1 MLMAHRDVEGEN
13 MDTRGRLRF
22 RVGEVVSDKMDKTV
36 TVRVERLMK
45 HPVYGRIVRRSI
57 RLHAHDELNQ
67 CQIGD
72 VVRVAETRP
81 MSKTKRYRLV
91 EILREGAEGR
101 RLETVGGTE

>member
-1 MLMAHRDVEGEN
+1 
-13 MDTRGRLRF
+13 MDSRGRLRV

-45 HPVYGRIVRRSI
+45 HPIYGRIVRRSI
-57 RLHAHDELNQ
+57 RLHAHDEQNQ

-81 MSKTKRYRLV
+81 MSKSKRWRLV
-91 EILREGAEGR
+91 EIVREGAEGR
-101 RLETVGGTE
+101 RLETVGGVE

>member
-1 MLMAHRDVEGEN
+1 MK
-13 MDTRGRLRF
+13 TRGRLRV

-45 HPVYGRIVRRSI
+45 HPVYGRVVRRSI
-57 RLHAHDELNQ
+57 RLHAHDEQNQ

-72 VVRVAETRP
+72 VVRVAEARP
-81 MSKTKRYRLV
+81 LSKTKRWRLV
-91 EILREGAEGR
+91 EIIREGAEGR

>member
-1 MLMAHRDVEGEN
+1 MN
-13 MDTRGRLRF
+13 TRGRLRV

-45 HPVYGRIVRRSI
+45 HPVYGRIVRRSV
-57 RLHAHDELNQ
+57 RLHAHDEQNQ

-72 VVRVAETRP
+72 VVRVAETRAL
-81 MSKTKRYRLV
+81 SKTKRWRLV
-91 EILREGAEGR
+91 EIIREGAEGR

>member
-1 MLMAHRDVEGEN
+1 
-13 MDTRGRLRF
+13 MDTRGRLRV

-36 TVRVERLMK
+36 TVRVERMMK

-57 RLHAHDELNQ
+57 RLHAHDEQNQ

-72 VVRVAETRP
+72 VVRVAETRAL
-81 MSKTKRYRLV
+81 SKTKRWRLV
-91 EILREGAEGR
+91 EIMREGAEGR

>member
-1 MLMAHRDVEGEN
+1 MVTHAGPVEGKKMN
-13 MDTRGRLRF
+13 TRGRLRV

-45 HPVYGRIVRRSI
+45 HPVYGRIVRRSV
-57 RLHAHDELNQ
+57 RLHAHDEQNQ

-72 VVRVAETRP
+72 VVRVAETRAL
-81 MSKTKRYRLV
+81 SKTKRWRLV
-91 EILREGAEGR
+91 EIIREGAEGR

>member
-1 MLMAHRDVEGEN
+1 
-13 MDTRGRLRF
+13 MDTRGRLRV

-45 HPVYGRIVRRSI
+45 HPVYGRVVRRSV
-57 RLHAHDELNQ
+57 RLHAHDEQNQ

-72 VVRVAETRP
+72 VVRVAETRAL
-81 MSKTKRYRLV
+81 SKTKRWRLV
-91 EILREGAEGR
+91 EVIREGAEGR